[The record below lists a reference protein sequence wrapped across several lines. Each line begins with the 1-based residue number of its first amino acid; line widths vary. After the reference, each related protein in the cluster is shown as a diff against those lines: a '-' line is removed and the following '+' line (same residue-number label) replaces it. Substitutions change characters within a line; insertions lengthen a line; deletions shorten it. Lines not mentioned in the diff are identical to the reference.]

1 MDIWGSVI
9 LTPVYLCVFENLLLK
24 KKKKGKPEKKR
35 EFKFPS
41 TGLLPKC
48 PEQLELGQVIAEV
61 RKYTWVAHMSA
72 RKANT

>member
-9 LTPVYLCVFENLLLK
+9 LTPVYLCIFENLLLK
-24 KKKKGKPEKKR
+24 KKKERQKKH

-48 PEQLELGQVIAEV
+48 PEQLELDQVIAEV